1 MKWSPNGERLLTRT
15 KTHIMIWSFTG
26 KNGLTLKIEN
36 KVEIGKGLVDLEW
49 IDNNSESLQR
59 HAKA

>member
-49 IDNNSESLQR
+49 IDNNSEP
-59 HAKA
+59 